1 MTLVTQ
7 KLIKFYKQRINDKE
21 SPGNFH
27 FIKNT
32 IKIITSKS
40 MGW

>member
-1 MTLVTQ
+1 MTLVRQ

-21 SPGNFH
+21 RPGNFH

-32 IKIITSKS
+32 IKRITSNS
-40 MGW
+40 MG